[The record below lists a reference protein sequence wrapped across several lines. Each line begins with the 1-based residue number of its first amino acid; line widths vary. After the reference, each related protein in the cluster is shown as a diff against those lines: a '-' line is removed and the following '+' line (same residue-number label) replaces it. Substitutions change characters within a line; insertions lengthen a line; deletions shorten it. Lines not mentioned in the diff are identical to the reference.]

1 MLCTSVALGTLT
13 GFDGAS
19 SDFAYSDALPV
30 CRNLAFDSAAV
41 GDIPRHD
48 TIGWDAGWDDVDL
61 VGPVLEALI
70 CLQVLTACA
79 LCGEAELRC
88 VTGGRWNFGLGFM
101 IDRAMNL
108 N

>member
-48 TIGWDAGWDDVDL
+48 TIGWDDVDL
-61 VGPVLEALI
+61 VGPVLETLI

-101 IDRAMNL
+101 IECSMNL